1 MAGHR
6 RAEATPFFE
15 RLCPA
20 MTGTEV
26 QKPFR
31 SAQRARR
38 HSYSD
43 GADSST
49 LVDYRQVHPART
61 PAQVIK
67 REETMLVFGQSRSR
81 RGLASAL
88 IGEITA
94 IIEDMEGFEEVRKL
108 EDMEIG
114 ADEHLDELGA
124 FTLPKF
130 SVFESNA
137 DRLSLFDAAT
147 QRQITYF
154 FTRAGGLAGHLHALA
169 SVGSGSKDVCRQH
182 AIDAQREINCL
193 SELGEDLLRDLRKLV
208 SRAQPGTISR
218 A

>member
-1 MAGHR
+1 M
-6 RAEATPFFE
+6 
-15 RLCPA
+15 
-20 MTGTEV
+20 
-26 QKPFR
+26 
-31 SAQRARR
+31 
-38 HSYSD
+38 
-43 GADSST
+43 
-49 LVDYRQVHPART
+49 
-61 PAQVIK
+61 
-67 REETMLVFGQSRSR
+67 REETMLLFGQRRSR

-108 EDMEIG
+108 ENMEAG
-114 ADEHLDELGA
+114 ADEQLEELRA
-124 FTLPKF
+124 FALPRF

-147 QRQITYF
+147 QRQISYF

-169 SVGSGSKDVCRQH
+169 SAKNGSTDLCKQH

-193 SELGEDLLRDLRKLV
+193 SELGDELLRDLRKFV
-208 SRAQPGTISR
+208 SRGQPGSISR